1 MNMSIA
7 QTDTPGNKPE
17 WRDFLHALY
26 SGASEELYF
35 ELRCIHPTTGDA
47 RSFWSKVGDK
57 RTLTNALNRGTALNR
72 EGGYGMYFAPC
83 LRSQKQGKA
92 EAAALL
98 PALWVDLDCDDD
110 AARRAAAS
118 ENLHAFNP
126 PPSAI
131 IDSGGGLH
139 AYWLLSEIVAL
150 DEDSRK
156 QTATIL
162 RGLFSALGGDPQ
174 YVKSVASVMRLV
186 GSVNTKPERGGVV
199 VTLVELHPD
208 RRYPLS
214 TFAWLESQPQVGRVG
229 SLNVVTLN
237 GNGQH
242 PLPKRTEDYLTSG
255 ATEGNRN
262 TELFQAACQL
272 RDAGYSQS
280 DTEAQLISRYVA
292 DGCSEREAQ
301 ATIRSAYSRP
311 PRDPIPSPRD
321 QVEQLV
327 SRYGRRDGDGTRP
340 TVDEIR
346 AAVKAC
352 ATLDPLAWA
361 ETRQQLRAV
370 AGDTFRVQDL
380 NQMYQQARREA
391 HRSQNAESLSA
402 AGHYLETE
410 AGIVYE
416 KMTERGLV
424 RKPVTD
430 WTGRIVEWITRVD
443 DDGQEEHIMRTQVQH
458 PMHTTTLDIPGE
470 LFGDANSFG
479 RFITGRAS
487 GIFTV
492 YPAMHR
498 HLPHAI
504 QSLSGTIPRKTTYR
518 FLGWAEHEG
527 RRTFLT
533 PGMSISAVGVL
544 PEPPEV
550 ELENRLSGYG
560 LVDASWEDSLAAF
573 NAAIAVF
580 PPHMASALT
589 AFALLPLVQR
599 FFPPAAMRPAL
610 HLVGTTGSGKS
621 EIAALMT
628 SFYGQFTR
636 DTPPAQWGDTVNTV
650 EVLGYALADALFW
663 VDDWKPCYSDEKT
676 FTRFLHAY
684 SRGMGRGRLT
694 KDSKVRQDRPCRGL
708 LLSTGETT
716 IEGEASILARML
728 VLEIPPWEKRDPGG
742 KRLALAEAYRS
753 ALPGFTAHFARW
765 IAAQVEA
772 GTLQSHLAHEY
783 ELSVKGYRD
792 KLTAQL
798 GRQANTGR
806 VIGNWATLIT
816 VYRLLRQFLEERDAD
831 GTLPAWQDSI
841 VQTAKAGQEE
851 RAGQVFIDTLGQLL
865 ASGDVRLVDLE
876 SDEEVKPGAPI
887 IGYQDRR
894 FIYLLPEISL
904 REVKPTQSLN
914 FTTKSIGDQL
924 REDGWLLPNTTDG
937 RLTIQKRLRGNRAW
951 VWCLKREML
960 DGDTD
965 DSGDAR
971 IHEPHRDA
979 VQV

>member
-1 MNMSIA
+1 MSIA
-7 QTDTPGNKPE
+7 QTDASGNQPE
-17 WRDFLHALY
+17 WRDFLRALY
-26 SGASEELYF
+26 SSAPDDLYF

-57 RTLTNALNRGTALNR
+57 HTLTNALNRATALNR
-72 EGGYGMYFAPC
+72 ESGYGLYFAPC

-110 AARRAAAS
+110 SARRAGAMAK
-118 ENLHAFNP
+118 LHAFNP
-126 PPSAI
+126 LPSAI

-139 AYWLLSEIVAL
+139 AYWLLNESTSLI
-150 DEDSRK
+150 DEAARK
-156 QTATIL
+156 QAAGML

-174 YVKSVASVMRLV
+174 YVKSVASVMRLA
-186 GSVNTKPERGGVV
+186 GSINTKPERGGVV

-208 RRYPLS
+208 RRYPMS
-214 TFAWLESQPQVGRVG
+214 DFGWLESQPQVEGIG

-237 GNGQH
+237 GNRQH
-242 PLPKRTEDYLTSG
+242 PLPKRTEGYLVSG
-255 ATEGNRN
+255 ATEGSRN

-272 RDAGYSQS
+272 RDAGYSES
-280 DTEAQLISRYVA
+280 DAEAQLVARYVA
-292 DGCSEREAQ
+292 DGCSEKEAL

-327 SRYGRRDGDGTRP
+327 NRYSRRDEQGTRP
-340 TVDEIR
+340 MVDEIR
-346 AAVKAC
+346 EAVKAC

-361 ETRQQLRAV
+361 ETRQQLRAI

-391 HRSQNAESLSA
+391 NRSQMTESLSA
-402 AGHYLETE
+402 GGRYLETE
-410 AGIVYE
+410 TGIVYE

-424 RKPVTD
+424 RQPVTD
-430 WTGRIVEWITRVD
+430 WTGRIIEWITRVD
-443 DDGQEEHIMRTQVQH
+443 DDGQEEHVMRTQVQH

-470 LFGDANSFG
+470 LFGDSNGFG

-527 RRTFLT
+527 KRTFLT
-533 PGMSISAVGVL
+533 PGTSISAAGAL

-560 LVDASWEDSLAAF
+560 LVDASWEDSLTAF
-573 NAAIAVF
+573 NAAVAVF

-589 AFALLPLVQR
+589 AFSLLPLVQR

-742 KRLALAEAYRS
+742 KRLALADAHRS

-772 GTLQSHLAHEY
+772 GTLQSHLAREY

-816 VYRLLRQFLEERDAD
+816 VYRLLRQFLEERDGDD
-831 GTLPAWQDSI
+831 GLPAWQDSI
-841 VQTAKAGQEE
+841 VQTAKAVQEE

-865 ASGDVRLVDLE
+865 ASGDVRLVDLDSE
-876 SDEEVKPGAPI
+876 DEVKPGTPI

-924 REDGWLLPNTTDG
+924 REDGWLIPNTTDG
-937 RLTIQKRLRGNRAW
+937 RLTIQKRLRGNRTW
-951 VWCLKREML
+951 VWCLKRQML
-960 DGDTD
+960 GDDTD
-965 DSGDAR
+965 DSGDADA
-971 IHEPHRDA
+971 HEKHRVA
-979 VQV
+979 IKA

>member
-1 MNMSIA
+1 MSIA
-7 QTDTPGNKPE
+7 QTDAPGNNPE
-17 WRDFLHALY
+17 WRDFLRALY
-26 SGASEELYF
+26 HGAPEDLYF
-35 ELRCIHPTTGDA
+35 ELRCIHPTSGDA

-57 RTLTNALNRGTALNR
+57 RTLTNAFNRATALNHA
-72 EGGYGMYFAPC
+72 GYGLYFAPC
-83 LRSQKQGKA
+83 LRRDKQGKA

-98 PALWVDLDCDDD
+98 PALWVDLDCDDE
-110 AARRAAAS
+110 AARRGAAL
-118 ENLHAFNP
+118 ERLNAFSP

-139 AYWLLSEIVAL
+139 AYWLLTDAVPL
-150 DEDSRK
+150 DEESRM
-156 QTATIL
+156 QAAGIL
-162 RGLFSALGGDPQ
+162 RGLFTALGGDPH
-174 YVKSVASVMRLV
+174 YVKSVASVMRLPS
-186 GSVNTKPERGGVV
+186 SVNTKPERGGVIV
-199 VTLVELHPD
+199 SLVELHPD

-214 TFAWLESQPQVGRVG
+214 DFAWLESQPQVERIGGLKVIM
-229 SLNVVTLN
+229 LN

-242 PLPKRTEDYLTSG
+242 PLPKRTEDYLISG
-255 ATEGNRN
+255 AAEGSRN
-262 TELFQAACQL
+262 SELFQAACQL

-280 DTEAQLISRYVA
+280 DAEAQLVPRHVA

-301 ATIRSAYSRP
+301 ATIRSAFSRA
-311 PRDPIPSPRD
+311 PRDPILTPHD

-327 SRYGRRDGDGTRP
+327 HRYGRRDGDGMRP
-340 TVDEIR
+340 TIDEIR
-346 AAVKAC
+346 EVVKAC
-352 ATLDPLAWA
+352 AALDPLAWA
-361 ETRQQLRAV
+361 ETRKQLRAI
-370 AGDTFRVQDL
+370 AGDTFRTQDL
-380 NQMYQQARREA
+380 NQMHQQARREA
-391 HRSQNAESLSA
+391 NRSEGASLSS
-402 AGHYLETE
+402 AGRYLETE
-410 AGIVYE
+410 TGIVYE

-424 RKPVTD
+424 RQPVTD

-470 LFGDANSFG
+470 LFGDSNGFG

-518 FLGWAEHEG
+518 FFGWAEHEG
-527 RRTFLT
+527 MRTLLT
-533 PGMSISAVGVL
+533 PGMSLSAAGAL

-560 LVDASWEDSLAAF
+560 LVDALWEDSLSAFKAAV
-573 NAAIAVF
+573 AVF
-580 PPHMASALT
+580 PPQLAGALT

-728 VLEIPPWEKRDPGG
+728 VLEIPPWEKRDPSGQQ
-742 KRLALAEAYRS
+742 LTLAETYQS

-772 GTLQSHLAHEY
+772 GALQHQLAHEY
-783 ELSVKGYRD
+783 ERSVKGYRD

-806 VIGNWATLIT
+806 VIGNWATLAT
-816 VYRLLRQFLEERDAD
+816 VYHLLGQFLGEQSAHDA
-831 GTLPAWQDSI
+831 LPAWQDSL
-841 VQTAKAGQEE
+841 VQTAKAVQEE

-876 SDEEVKPGAPI
+876 SDDDVKPGAPI
-887 IGYQDRR
+887 IGYQGQR

-924 REDGWLLPNTTDG
+924 REDGWLLPNGTDG
-937 RLTIQKRLRGNRAW
+937 RLTIQKRLRGSRAW

-965 DSGDAR
+965 DSGDALA
-971 IHEPHRDA
+971 HHPHQNA
-979 VQV
+979 LQV

>member
-1 MNMSIA
+1 MSIA
-7 QTDTPGNKPE
+7 QTDAPGNKLE
-17 WRDFLHALY
+17 WRDFLRALY
-26 SGASEELYF
+26 SGAPDDLYF
-35 ELRCIHPTTGDA
+35 ELRCIHPTNGDA

-57 RTLTNALNRGTALNR
+57 RTLTNAINRATSLNR
-72 EGGYGMYFAPC
+72 ESSYGLYFAPC

-98 PALWVDLDCDDD
+98 SAFWVDLDCDDD
-110 AARRAAAS
+110 SARRAGALAK
-118 ENLHAFNP
+118 LHAFNP
-126 PPSAI
+126 LPSAI

-139 AYWLLSEIVAL
+139 AYWLLSESVML
-150 DEDSRK
+150 DEGSRN
-156 QTATIL
+156 QAAGIL
-162 RGLFSALGGDPQ
+162 RGLFSTLGGDPQ
-174 YVKSVASVMRLV
+174 YVKSVASVMRLP
-186 GSVNTKPERGGVV
+186 SSINTKPERGGVV
-199 VTLVELHPD
+199 VTMLELYPD

-214 TFAWLESQPQVGRVG
+214 DFAWLESQPQVERIG
-229 SLNVVTLN
+229 SLNVITLN
-237 GNGQH
+237 GNGH
-242 PLPKRTEDYLTSG
+242 HTLPKRTKDYLTSG
-255 ATEGNRN
+255 APEHHRN
-262 TELFQAACQL
+262 KELFAAACQL
-272 RDAGYSQS
+272 RDAGHSQS
-280 DTEAQLISRYVA
+280 DAESQLVPRYVA
-292 DGCSEREAQ
+292 DGCSEREAV
-301 ATIRSAYSRP
+301 ATIKSAYSRP

-321 QVEQLV
+321 QVDQLV
-327 SRYGRRDGDGTRP
+327 SRYGRRDGDATRP

-346 AAVKAC
+346 EAVKAC
-352 ATLDPLAWA
+352 ASLDPLAWA
-361 ETRQQLRAV
+361 ETRKQLRAL
-370 AGDTFRVQDL
+370 ADDTFRTQDL

-391 HRSQNAESLSA
+391 NRSQGAEALST
-402 AGHYLETE
+402 AGRYLETE
-410 AGIVYE
+410 TGIVYE

-424 RKPVTD
+424 RQPVTD
-430 WTGRIVEWITRVD
+430 WTGRIIEWITRVD

-470 LFGDANSFG
+470 LFGDSNGFG
-479 RFITGRAS
+479 RFIAQRAS
-487 GIFTV
+487 GIFPV

-518 FLGWAEHEG
+518 FFGWAEHEG
-527 RRTFLT
+527 KRTLLT
-533 PGMSISAVGVL
+533 PGVSISAAGAL

-560 LVDASWEDSLAAF
+560 LVDASWEDSNKAF
-573 NAAIAVF
+573 NAAVAVF
-580 PPHMASALT
+580 PPNMAGALT

-599 FFPPAAMRPAL
+599 YFPPAAMRPAL

-621 EIAALMT
+621 EIAAQMT
-628 SFYGQFTR
+628 SFYGQFIR

-694 KDSKVRQDRPCRGL
+694 KDSKVRQDRPCCGL

-716 IEGEASILARML
+716 IESEASILARML

-742 KRLALAEAYRS
+742 KRLALAEIHRS
-753 ALPGFTAHFARW
+753 SLPGFTAHFARW

-772 GTLQSHLAHEY
+772 GTLQSHLAREY

-816 VYRLLRQFLEERDAD
+816 VYRLLRQFLEEQDAD
-831 GTLPAWQDSI
+831 ENLPAWQDSI
-841 VQTAKAGQEE
+841 VQTAKAVQEE

-865 ASGDVRLVDLE
+865 ASGDVRLVDLD
-876 SDEEVKPGAPI
+876 STEEVKPGAPI
-887 IGYQDRR
+887 IGYQDQH

-924 REDGWLLPNTTDG
+924 REDGWLIPNTADG
-937 RLTIQKRLRGNRAW
+937 RLTIQKRLRGNRVW
-951 VWCLKREML
+951 VWSLKREMF

-965 DSGDAR
+965 DSGDVEMQ
-971 IHEPHRDA
+971 EPHRDA
-979 VQV
+979 VQT

>member
-1 MNMSIA
+1 MSIA
-7 QTDTPGNKPE
+7 QTDASGNRPE
-17 WRDFLHALY
+17 WRDFLRALY
-26 SGASEELYF
+26 SGAPDDLYF
-35 ELRCIHPTTGDA
+35 ELRCIHPTNGDA
-47 RSFWSKVGDK
+47 RSFWGKVGDK
-57 RTLTNALNRGTALNR
+57 RTLTNALNRGTALNH
-72 EGGYGMYFAPC
+72 ESGYGLYFAPC
-83 LRSQKQGKA
+83 LRREKQGKA

-110 AARRAAAS
+110 AARRAVALTK
-118 ENLHAFNP
+118 LHTFDL

-139 AYWLLSEIVAL
+139 AYWLLSEPVML
-150 DEDSRK
+150 DENSRK
-156 QTATIL
+156 QAAGIL
-162 RGLFSALGGDPQ
+162 RRLFSALGGDPQ
-174 YVKSVASVMRLV
+174 YVKSVASVMRLPN
-186 GSVNTKPERGGVV
+186 SLNTKPERGGVI

-214 TFAWLESQPQVGRVG
+214 DFAWLESQPQVERIGG
-229 SLNVVTLN
+229 LNVVTLN

-242 PLPKRTEDYLTSG
+242 PLPKRTEDYLAVG
-255 ATEGNRN
+255 ATEGSRN

-280 DTEAQLISRYVA
+280 ATEAQLIPRYVA

-311 PRDPIPSPRD
+311 PRDPLVNLRA
-321 QVEQLV
+321 QVEQLAN
-327 SRYGRRDGDGTRP
+327 RYRQRDEQGTRP

-346 AAVKAC
+346 EAVKAC

-361 ETRQQLRAV
+361 ETRKQLRAIV
-370 AGDTFRVQDL
+370 GDTFRVQDL

-391 HRSQNAESLSA
+391 NRSQMTESLSA
-402 AGHYLETE
+402 AGHYLETKT
-410 AGIVYE
+410 GIVYE

-424 RKPVTD
+424 RQPVTD

-470 LFGDANSFG
+470 LFGDSNGFG

-504 QSLSGTIPRKTTYR
+504 QSLSGTVPRKTTYR

-527 RRTFLT
+527 QRTFLT
-533 PGMSISAVGVL
+533 PGMSISAAGAL
-544 PEPPEV
+544 AEPPEV

-560 LVDASWEDSLAAF
+560 LVDTSWEDSLAAF
-573 NAAIAVF
+573 NAAVAVF

-628 SFYGQFTR
+628 SFYGQFSR

-728 VLEIPPWEKRDPGG
+728 VLEVPPWEKRDPGG
-742 KRLALAEAYRS
+742 RRLALVDAYRS

-772 GTLQSHLAHEY
+772 GTLQSHLAREY

-831 GTLPAWQDSI
+831 DKLPAWQDSI
-841 VQTAKAGQEE
+841 VQTAKAVQEE

-865 ASGDVRLVDLE
+865 ASGDVRLVDLDSE
-876 SDEEVKPGAPI
+876 DEVKPGAPI

-924 REDGWLLPNTTDG
+924 IEDGWLIPNTTDG
-937 RLTIQKRLRGNRAW
+937 RLTIQKRLRGNRTW

-960 DGDTD
+960 GDDTG
-965 DSGDAR
+965 DSGDAEAHKTYR
-971 IHEPHRDA
+971 AA

>member
-1 MNMSIA
+1 MSIA
-7 QTDTPGNKPE
+7 QTDAPGNKPE
-17 WRDFLHALY
+17 WRDFLRALY
-26 SGASEELYF
+26 AGAPDELYF

-57 RTLTNALNRGTALNR
+57 RTLTNTLNRGTALNR
-72 EGGYGMYFAPC
+72 ESGYGLYFAPC

-98 PALWVDLDCDDD
+98 PALWVDLDCADDS
-110 AARRAAAS
+110 ARRAAAL
-118 ENLHAFNP
+118 EKLHAFNP
-126 PPSAI
+126 MPSAI

-139 AYWLLSEIVAL
+139 AYWLLNEPKSLI
-150 DEDSRK
+150 DEAARK
-156 QTATIL
+156 QAAGIL
-162 RGLFSALGGDPQ
+162 RGLFSALGGDPR
-174 YVKSVASVMRLV
+174 YVKSVASVMRLPN
-186 GSVNTKPERGGVV
+186 SLNTKPERGGVLV
-199 VTLVELHPD
+199 RLVELHPD

-214 TFAWLESQPQVGRVG
+214 DFAWLESQPQVERIGN
-229 SLNVVTLN
+229 LNVITLN

-242 PLPKRTEDYLTSG
+242 PLPRRTEDYLAAG
-255 ATEGNRN
+255 ATEGSRN

-272 RDAGYSQS
+272 RDAGHSQS
-280 DTEAQLISRYVA
+280 EAEAQLVPRYIA
-292 DGCSEREAQ
+292 DGCSEREAL
-301 ATIRSAYSRP
+301 ATIRSVYSRP
-311 PRDPIPSPRD
+311 PRDPLLSPRD

-327 SRYGRRDGDGTRP
+327 SRYGRRDGEATRP

-346 AAVKAC
+346 EAVKAC

-361 ETRQQLRAV
+361 ETRKQIRSI
-370 AGDTFRVQDL
+370 AGDTFRTQDM

-391 HRSQNAESLSA
+391 NRNHAAESVSA
-402 AGHYLETE
+402 AGRYLETE
-410 AGIVYE
+410 TGIVYE

-424 RKPVTD
+424 RQSVTD

-458 PMHTTTLDIPGE
+458 PMHTATLDIPGE
-470 LFGDANSFG
+470 LFGDVNGFG

-504 QSLSGTIPRKTTYR
+504 QSLSGTIPRKKTYR

-527 RRTFLT
+527 QRTFLT
-533 PGMSISAVGVL
+533 PGMSITAAGVL
-544 PEPPEV
+544 SEPPEV
-550 ELENRLSGYG
+550 ELENRLSSYG

-573 NAAIAVF
+573 NAAVAVF

-728 VLEIPPWEKRDPGG
+728 VLEIPPWEKRDSGG
-742 KRLALAEAYRS
+742 KRLALAEAHR
-753 ALPGFTAHFARW
+753 AVLPGFTAHFARW
-765 IAAQVEA
+765 IAVQVEA
-772 GTLQSHLAHEY
+772 GTLQNHLAREY

-798 GRQANTGR
+798 GKQANTGR

-831 GTLPAWQDSI
+831 DMLTAWQDSI
-841 VQTAKAGQEE
+841 VQTAKAVQEE

-865 ASGDVRLVDLE
+865 ASGDVRLVDLD
-876 SDEEVKPGAPI
+876 SHEEVKPGAPI

-937 RLTIQKRLRGNRAW
+937 RLTIQKRLRGNRTW

-960 DGDTD
+960 GDDTD
-965 DSGDAR
+965 DSGDAEAR
-971 IHEPHRDA
+971 ELD
-979 VQV
+979 

>member
-1 MNMSIA
+1 MSIA
-7 QTDTPGNKPE
+7 QTDISGNQLE
-17 WRDFLHALY
+17 WRDFLRALY
-26 SGASEELYF
+26 SGAPEELYF

-72 EGGYGMYFAPC
+72 ESGYGLYFAPC

-92 EAAALL
+92 EATALL

-110 AARRAAAS
+110 AARRAAALAK
-118 ENLHAFNP
+118 LHTFNP

-139 AYWLLSEIVAL
+139 AYWLLSEPVAF

-156 QTATIL
+156 QAAGIL

-174 YVKSVASVMRLV
+174 YVKSVASVMRLPN
-186 GSVNTKPERGGVV
+186 SLNTKPERGGVI
-199 VTLVELHPD
+199 VTLLELHPD

-214 TFAWLESQPQVGRVG
+214 DFAWLESQPQVERIG

-242 PLPKRTEDYLTSG
+242 PLPKRTEDYLAAG
-255 ATEGNRN
+255 ATEGSRN

-272 RDAGYSQS
+272 RDAGYSES
-280 DTEAQLISRYVA
+280 DAEAQLVPRYIA
-292 DGCSEREAQ
+292 DGCSEKEAL
-301 ATIRSAYSRP
+301 ATVRSVYSRP
-311 PRDPIPSPRD
+311 PRDPIPNPRD

-327 SRYGRRDGDGTRP
+327 SRYARRDSDKMHP

-346 AAVKAC
+346 EAVKAC

-361 ETRQQLRAV
+361 ETRQQLRAI

-391 HRSQNAESLSA
+391 NRSQNAESLSA
-402 AGHYLETE
+402 AGRYLETE
-410 AGIVYE
+410 TGIVYE

-424 RKPVTD
+424 CQPITD

-443 DDGQEEHIMRTQVQH
+443 DDGQEEHIMRTQVKH

-470 LFGDANSFG
+470 LFGDSNGFG

-504 QSLSGTIPRKTTYR
+504 QRLSGTIPRKTTYG
-518 FLGWAEHEG
+518 FLGWVEHEG
-527 RRTFLT
+527 KRAFLT
-533 PGMSISAVGVL
+533 PRMSITAAGTL

-550 ELENRLSGYG
+550 ELENRLNGYG
-560 LVDASWEDSLAAF
+560 LVDAPWEDSLAAF
-573 NAAIAVF
+573 NAAVAVF

-765 IAAQVEA
+765 IAARVEA
-772 GTLQSHLAHEY
+772 GTLQSHLAREY

-806 VIGNWATLIT
+806 VIGNWSTLIT
-816 VYRLLRQFLEERDAD
+816 VYRLLRQFLAESDAD
-831 GTLPAWQDSI
+831 DMLPAWQDSI
-841 VQTAKAGQEE
+841 VQTAKAVQEE

-865 ASGDVRLVDLE
+865 ASGDVRLVDLDN
-876 SDEEVKPGAPI
+876 DEEIKPGAPI

-894 FIYLLPEISL
+894 YVYLLPEISL

-924 REDGWLLPNTTDG
+924 REDGWLLPNPNDG

-951 VWCLKREML
+951 VWCLKREMF

-965 DSGDAR
+965 DSGDAET
-971 IHEPHRDA
+971 HEPHRSA
-979 VQV
+979 V

>member
-1 MNMSIA
+1 MYA
-7 QTDTPGNKPE
+7 
-17 WRDFLHALY
+17 
-26 SGASEELYF
+26 GAPDDLYF
-35 ELRCIHPTTGDA
+35 ELRCIHPTTGNA

-72 EGGYGMYFAPC
+72 ESGYGLYFAPC
-83 LRSQKQGKA
+83 LRGDKQGKA

-110 AARRAAAS
+110 SARRAAAMTK
-118 ENLHAFNP
+118 LRVFDL

-139 AYWLLSEIVAL
+139 AYWLLSEPATL
-150 DEDSRK
+150 DESSRK
-156 QTATIL
+156 QAAGIL

-174 YVKSVASVMRLV
+174 YVKSVASVMRLI
-186 GSVNTKPERGGVV
+186 GSVNTKPERGGVI

-214 TFAWLESQPQVGRVG
+214 DFAWLESQPQVERIG
-229 SLNVVTLN
+229 SLNVMTLN

-242 PLPKRTEDYLTSG
+242 ALPKRTEDYLVSG
-255 ATEGNRN
+255 ATEGSRN

-272 RDAGYSQS
+272 RDAGHSQS
-280 DTEAQLISRYVA
+280 DAEAQLVPRYVA
-292 DGCSEREAQ
+292 DGCSEREAL

-311 PRDPIPSPRD
+311 PRDAIPSPRD

-327 SRYGRRDGDGTRP
+327 SRYGRRDEKAIRP

-346 AAVKAC
+346 ATVKAC
-352 ATLDPLAWA
+352 AALDPLAWA
-361 ETRQQLRAV
+361 EMRKQLRAIT
-370 AGDTFRVQDL
+370 GDTFRIQDL

-391 HRSQNAESLSA
+391 QRSQASESLSA
-402 AGHYLETE
+402 AGRYLETE
-410 AGIVYE
+410 TGIVYE
-416 KMTERGLV
+416 KMTERGLI
-424 RKPVTD
+424 RQPVTD
-430 WTGRIVEWITRVD
+430 WMGRIVEWITRVD

-470 LFGDANSFG
+470 LFGDANAFG

-527 RRTFLT
+527 QRAFLT
-533 PGMSISAVGVL
+533 PGMSISAAGAL

-573 NAAIAVF
+573 NAAVAVF
-580 PPHMASALT
+580 PPHIAAALT

-742 KRLALAEAYRS
+742 KRLALAEAHRS

-772 GTLQSHLAHEY
+772 GTLQSHLAREY

-806 VIGNWATLIT
+806 VIGNWAALIT

-831 GTLPAWQDSI
+831 DMLPAWQDSI
-841 VQTAKAGQEE
+841 VQTAKAVQEE

-865 ASGDVRLVDLE
+865 ASGDVRLVDLD
-876 SDEEVKPGAPI
+876 SDDEIKPGAPI

-924 REDGWLLPNTTDG
+924 REDGWLIPNTADG
-937 RLTIQKRLRGNRAW
+937 RLTIQKRLRGNRVW

-960 DGDTD
+960 DGDTED
-965 DSGDAR
+965 NGDAEA
-971 IHEPHRDA
+971 HEPSQTAIRT
-979 VQV
+979 